1 MINYK
6 KKNLH
11 KKETLFSLLTK
22 PVEHKV
28 SSFNPP
34 RLFLI
39 QLS

>member
-6 KKNLH
+6 KKNLQ
-11 KKETLFSLLTK
+11 KETLFSLLTK